1 MMKIILWILR
11 ILAALIMLQT
21 LYFKFTAAPESIYI
35 FSTLGM
41 EPYGRIGTG
50 IGELIASILLL
61 YPRTTGY
68 GAVICLGLM
77 SGALFFHITKLGIV
91 VQNDGGLPCRHRNL
105 AFKQILRRPTH
116 QRWSTG
122 PQQVA
127 ILRLQVYQ
135 GSPAP
140 ATIWR

>member
-68 GAVICLGLM
+68 GAVIGLGLM

-91 VQNDGGLPCRHRNL
+91 VQNDGGQLFAYAAIVFICCAIL
-105 AFKQILRRPTH
+105 AFVYRH
-116 QRWSTG
+116 QVLSLFKRKN
-122 PQQVA
+122 
-127 ILRLQVYQ
+127 
-135 GSPAP
+135 
-140 ATIWR
+140 